1 MKKQALG
8 STTESDSRYVACAV
22 FEKWSATSLSNRWVG
37 VVGGD
42 ELKMKATRLSKEA
55 VALSIC
61 VGSFFFSEAVQWV
74 TGLNCLR

>member
-1 MKKQALG
+1 MWL
-8 STTESDSRYVACAV
+8 
-22 FEKWSATSLSNRWVG
+22 
-37 VVGGD
+37 GGD